1 MIKKK
6 IEEKHRYFRNGNV
19 VFIFTKKWHNNTEE
33 KKAVV
38 NCLFFCSLK
47 KGVADAQEQSFNNI
61 KESKATVKMYWPQK
75 VRQLIYPKDLVLYC
89 TGLSPFSFVLIRLLL

>member
-19 VFIFTKKWHNNTEE
+19 VFIFTKKWHNNSID
-33 KKAVV
+33 KKSSAE
-38 NCLFFCSLK
+38 LSFFCSLK

-61 KESKATVKMYWPQK
+61 KESKATVK
-75 VRQLIYPKDLVLYC
+75 IYE
-89 TGLSPFSFVLIRLLL
+89 